1 MSSTQ
6 CVYVP
11 VEHFQVIVKKLYT
24 SSGIPSYYHTVEIT
38 YIQVFTGVHTI
49 HTCIHILEQQRDCGE
64 QQRTNFSVSVT
75 VVIDTLCSFVSFSG
89 IFSYTFS
96 ENTPDTTSIH
106 TYMYV
111 YQIIKIYHFVL
122 ALPTQQLT
130 LQQSLSMLEWMQ
142 EYNSFVPLVL
152 LAC

>member
-6 CVYVP
+6 CAYVP

-49 HTCIHILEQQRDCGE
+49 HTCIHILEQQGDYGE

-96 ENTPDTTSIH
+96 ENTPTYMQTQHH
-106 TYMYV
+106 TYIYV
-111 YQIIKIYHFVL
+111 RISDNKNIPFCFSTSHTTADPSVVTVNARVDAGI
-122 ALPTQQLT
+122 
-130 LQQSLSMLEWMQ
+130 
-142 EYNSFVPLVL
+142 
-152 LAC
+152 